1 MVQKKSIL
9 KMKIQMPKQSWN
21 HTSLPYQ
28 PVKRRS
34 AIMTEIIMDFQN
46 CQKFDN
52 LSISFIYM

>member
-1 MVQKKSIL
+1 
-9 KMKIQMPKQSWN
+9 MPKQSWN